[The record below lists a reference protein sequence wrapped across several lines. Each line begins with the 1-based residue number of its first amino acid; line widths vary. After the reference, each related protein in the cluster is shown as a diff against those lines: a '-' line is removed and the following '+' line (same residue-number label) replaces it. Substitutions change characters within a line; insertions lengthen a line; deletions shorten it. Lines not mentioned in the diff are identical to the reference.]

1 MSEEHTKITVKEL
14 IIKLL
19 ECEMDW
25 EVEVENEDGSRL
37 HRIKIMAVKPEGLH
51 CLFG

>member
-1 MSEEHTKITVKEL
+1 MSEEHKITVKEL

-19 ECEMDW
+19 ECEMHW
-25 EVEVENEDGSRL
+25 EVEVENADGSRL
-37 HRIKIMAVKPEGLH
+37 HGIKIMAVKPEGLY